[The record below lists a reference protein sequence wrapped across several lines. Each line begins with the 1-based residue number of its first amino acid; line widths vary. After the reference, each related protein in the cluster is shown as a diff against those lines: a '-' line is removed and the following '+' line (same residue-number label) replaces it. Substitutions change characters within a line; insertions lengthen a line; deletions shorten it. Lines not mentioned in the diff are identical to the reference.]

1 MGKVIIGMTT
11 GILWDLHVPHKHV
24 HTKETCHFLD
34 IYKVTDYS
42 DINKPWVST
51 EEEDPEILYCSPEF
65 CSLQRTSVH
74 VTQQL
79 ACLIWSTFF
88 A

>member
-51 EEEDPEILYCSPEF
+51 EEEDQRSF
-65 CSLQRTSVH
+65 TVLQNSALCREH
-74 VTQQL
+74 L
-79 ACLIWSTFF
+79 ST
-88 A
+88 